1 MKKQSARGLMFK
13 FGAILILVIIAAVMF
28 VIGRGHTVYIDN
40 KTLDY
45 EGESCKAFNRV
56 NVYVDGERI
65 AKLGARERGKATNIG
80 QSFTMTIEVTRE
92 KGGEAET
99 LENISFDLP
108 YSWDGIVINVP
119 GYLEGLPQD
128 VWMTE
133 YVAQAKESAEP
144 EEEIVTDEFG
154 LGDF

>member
-1 MKKQSARGLMFK
+1 MLFK
-13 FGAILILVIIAAVMF
+13 IAAIMLLLIVAAVMF

-45 EGESCKAFNRV
+45 EGESYKAFKRV
-56 NVYVDGERI
+56 DVYVDGERV

-92 KGGEAET
+92 KGDEPET
-99 LENISFDLP
+99 MENLSFELP
-108 YSWDGIVINVP
+108 YSWDGIVINIP
-119 GYLEGLPQD
+119 GYLENLPQD
-128 VWMTE
+128 VWMTQ
-133 YVAQAKESAEP
+133 YVAQTKESEAPE
-144 EEEIVTDEFG
+144 EEEIVTDDFG